1 MTGRSSGLRR
11 WTYRF
16 VLASAGSFVAF
27 QALALSDVDPATAA
41 LVGVLGFVCPMVFG
55 MGYLLFPSFV
65 GETLIDRRFAG
76 VHFGLAY
83 AGLGLLAF
91 GRLSGRPD
99 GPAALAGVGLWSLG
113 AVVFLAA
120 ISATVVVAVRGSP
133 ETARRALAGGDQAA
147 RVATAT
153 IPVAAAFLLFGTVAL
168 VAATVPPE
176 AAPAAMTP
184 ITALSTAV
192 VPDVVGVVTL
202 PRAVH
207 LIAIGF
213 GALPVYAVGI
223 RLLPGFFHTGVPGP
237 LAAVVLP
244 AGVVAPALLGAAR
257 WVDPWFGLGAAA
269 AVIAMVGYLAIVA
282 VVIGRADRRRVGAF
296 GVLLGA
302 IAGVAAV
309 LAAATV
315 AFGGLVVV
323 TPGTALAIHRALV
336 LGGFF
341 PLTIAGY
348 AFLFFPV
355 ASGRY
360 PGASARTARTTVVLL
375 AAGAGCQAIG
385 LLLGTFPV
393 RCLGGALSILGGF
406 GYAFL
411 LGARFLQD

>member
-11 WTYRF
+11 WTRRF

-27 QALALSDVDPATAA
+27 QALALSDVEPTTAV

-65 GETLIDRRFAG
+65 GETLIDRRFAD
-76 VHFGLAY
+76 VHFGLTY
-83 AGLGLLAF
+83 AGLGLIAG
-91 GRLSGRPD
+91 GRLWGRPD

-120 ISATVVVAVRGSP
+120 ISATVVIAIRGSP
-133 ETARRALAGGDQAA
+133 ESARRALAGGDRSA

-153 IPVAAAFLLFGTVAL
+153 LPVAVAFLLLGSGAL
-168 VAATVPPE
+168 VAGP
-176 AAPAAMTP
+176 
-184 ITALSTAV
+184 LS
-192 VPDVVGVVTL
+192 
-202 PRAVH
+202 RAVH
-207 LIAIGF
+207 LLAIGF

-223 RLLPGFFHTGVPGP
+223 RLLPGFFRVAVPAP

-257 WVDPWFGLGAAA
+257 WVAPWFGLGAAA

-302 IAGVAAV
+302 VAGVAAV

-315 AFGGLVVV
+315 AFGAPFGIGG
-323 TPGTALAIHRALV
+323 GTALAVHRALV

-341 PLTIAGY
+341 PLTIVGY

-355 ASGRY
+355 ASGRV
-360 PGASARTARTTVVLL
+360 PGASTRTARATVALL

-385 LLLGTFPV
+385 LLLVAVPI
-393 RCLGGALSILGGF
+393 RHLGGVLSILGGF